1 MISLVRKSSKHLV
14 IETNDMN
21 AIENYFIN
29 NLKAFKSSL
38 YTISSKTNEDYTI
51 VYITNDLS
59 KPAILHKDTQVYM
72 LPLDS
77 DEILCRITN
86 DKKHHLVKSLRI
98 APRQIIMR
106 YFGNL
111 DKIIYSILKDYEG
124 KTANLKD
131 SALNFEL
138 TDSIIVFTE
147 KPLSRNLSLDDM
159 NEKCVLVKKPFKEL
173 YRNIK
178 LNLLRYLNE
187 GLENKNWYELDIRI
201 YDIYNAYHL
210 HYRRLRHVLD
220 NLELGLVLGENWSR
234 DRAVMLMTVGVYSI
248 KLFTLHEPKYIKKI
262 LMGLEFSSDN
272 ERLCDYDLYYK
283 KKKISWIDI
292 AKNKKESR
300 LDVAARCRKELIDML
315 PPSSVEYINDLEKE
329 IIKNT
334 QN

>member
-21 AIENYFIN
+21 AIEEYFIN
-29 NLKAFKSSL
+29 TLNAFKSSF
-38 YTISSKTNEDYTI
+38 YTISSRTNEDYTI
-51 VYITNDLS
+51 VYITDDLS
-59 KPAILHKDTQVYM
+59 KPTILHRDTQVYM
-72 LPLDS
+72 LSLDS

-111 DKIIYSILKDYEG
+111 DKIIYSILKEYEG
-124 KTANLKD
+124 KTGNIKE

-138 TDSIIVFTE
+138 TDSIIVFTD
-147 KPLSRNLSLDDM
+147 KPLSRNLSLDDL
-159 NEKCVLVKKPFKEL
+159 NEKCVLVKMPFKEL

-187 GLENKNWYELDIRI
+187 GLENKNWFELDIHI

-220 NLELGLVLGENWSR
+220 NLELGLILGENWSK
-234 DRAVMLMTVGVYSI
+234 DHAFILMTVGVYSI
-248 KLFTLHEPKYIKKI
+248 KFFTLHEPKFIKKI
-262 LMGLEFSSDN
+262 LLGLEFSSDN
-272 ERLCDYDLYYK
+272 KRLCDYDLYYK

-292 AKNKKESR
+292 VESRKESR
-300 LDVAARCRKELIDML
+300 VDVAARCRKELIDML
-315 PPSSVEYINDLEKE
+315 APSSVEYINNLEKE

-334 QN
+334 RI